1 MRKILFTLVSASLLF
16 FSCSNTS
23 VDSFSDEKLR
33 ILAKEPQ
40 ITLTNKSEKTIYYII
55 IESKTANRID
65 LDPDYRK
72 WPSIEARS
80 ELFIKYDKI
89 MGYEESSERAWI
101 YWSDGEYGDSY
112 LMKL

>member
-33 ILAKEPQ
+33 ILAKKPQ
-40 ITLTNKSEKTIYYII
+40 ITLTNKSEKTIYYVI
-55 IESKTANRID
+55 IESETANLVD

-72 WPSIEARS
+72 WPSIEAGS
-80 ELFIKYDKI
+80 ELVINYNQI

-101 YWSDGEYGDSY
+101 YWSDDKYGDSY